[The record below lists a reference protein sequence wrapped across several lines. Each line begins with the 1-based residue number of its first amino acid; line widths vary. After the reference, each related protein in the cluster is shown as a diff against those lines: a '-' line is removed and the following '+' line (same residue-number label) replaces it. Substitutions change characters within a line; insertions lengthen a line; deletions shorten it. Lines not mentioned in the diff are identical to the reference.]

1 MTASE
6 YWEGRYGEREQI
18 WSGRPNAALVA
29 TVSELTPGRALDLGC
44 GEGGD
49 AVWLA
54 AHGWRVT
61 AVDASAT
68 AIERARGAA
77 AASGVGNGEIEWV
90 VADLATWRPAGGFD
104 LVAACFLHS
113 PLEFPRTEVLRRCA
127 ETVVSGGHLLVVGH
141 AAPPPWSRMAQHD
154 AEHARDHDDGEH
166 HHDHEWLTAAEELAQ
181 LALPA
186 DEWAT
191 VVAEDRTREAT
202 GPDGE
207 HATLED
213 SVVLLR
219 RR

>member
-54 AHGWRVT
+54 AHGWRVA

-68 AIERARGAA
+68 AIERARAA
-77 AASGVGNGEIEWV
+77 AAANGVGNGEIEWV

-104 LVAACFLHS
+104 LVSACFLHS

-141 AAPPPWSRMAQHD
+141 AAAPPWSRMAQHD
-154 AEHARDHDDGEH
+154 AEHDGDGHDDGHGH
-166 HHDHEWLTAAEELAQ
+166 HHFRSAAEELDD
-181 LALPA
+181 LALPVA
-186 DEWAT
+186 DWETAL
-191 VVAEDRTREAT
+191 AEVRTREAT

-219 RR
+219 RRR